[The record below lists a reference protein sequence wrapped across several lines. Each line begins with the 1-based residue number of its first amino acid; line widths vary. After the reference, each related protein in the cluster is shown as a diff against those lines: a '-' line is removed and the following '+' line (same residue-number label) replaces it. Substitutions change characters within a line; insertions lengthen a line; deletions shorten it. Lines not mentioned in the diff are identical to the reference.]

1 MEKSELSFDLLNE
14 IFWNKYE
21 NIQKNFEDI
30 LSYYQLSI
38 KYLKD
43 VLAEI
48 EHYSFSLNNINADF
62 FSIFIKIYFLNKI
75 LVYNKKKF
83 EI

>member
-1 MEKSELSFDLLNE
+1 MEKSEFSFDESDE

-21 NIQKNFEDI
+21 NIQKNFEEI

-43 VLAEI
+43 VL
-48 EHYSFSLNNINADF
+48 SFYF
-62 FSIFIKIYFLNKI
+62 IFI
-75 LVYNKKKF
+75 
-83 EI
+83 